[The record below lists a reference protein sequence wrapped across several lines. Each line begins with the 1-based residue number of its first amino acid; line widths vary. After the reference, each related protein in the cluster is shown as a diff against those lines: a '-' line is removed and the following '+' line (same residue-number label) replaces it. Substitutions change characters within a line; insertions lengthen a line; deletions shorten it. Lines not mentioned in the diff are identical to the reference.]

1 MFLTGRILDVGNDV
15 DWAVCEFHAR
25 VQGEA
30 RRSPTSPP
38 RLLCSREGQDR
49 RWGWGGRQEAGK
61 KGPSCRPSGAPCVC
75 VVRSRWAKKAKRTQ
89 VPRAVPAGA
98 ARLETPGESEDL
110 LERVMGLCRGLR
122 SSSAGCWPPARPWC
136 LEGDAR
142 APYTRRTP
150 ATQLSV
156 PATQALSTR
165 CLAPWLREV
174 YTLRRWGLFSTVLGL
189 EVRDGVLA
197 GSFPLRL
204 RGGPCPRLLS
214 APGALLA
221 VSGVP

>member
-1 MFLTGRILDVGNDV
+1 M
-15 DWAVCEFHAR
+15 
-25 VQGEA
+25 
-30 RRSPTSPP
+30 
-38 RLLCSREGQDR
+38 
-49 RWGWGGRQEAGK
+49 
-61 KGPSCRPSGAPCVC
+61 
-75 VVRSRWAKKAKRTQ
+75 
-89 VPRAVPAGA
+89 PRAVPAGT
-98 ARLETPGESEDL
+98 ARLETPGESEDTL
-110 LERVMGLCRGLR
+110 QRATGLCRGLQG
-122 SSSAGCWPPARPWC
+122 SSAGCWPPSWPWC
-136 LEGDAR
+136 SEGDAR

-165 CLAPWLREV
+165 CFAPWLREV

-197 GSFPLRL
+197 GSFLLRL

-221 VSGVP
+221 VSGVPWRPDASAFTSTWTSPPVCRPLCPHFPLLQGRPSYGLAVHSRPA